1 MADKRSS
8 IWPGIVLLCMAAC
21 AGFGAAHV
29 MVLSPHTVAT
39 LAVNLIE
46 AREDSAS
53 LRDALEESRK
63 DLARVTAERD
73 KLAEH
78 LADLE
83 GLAGRL
89 DRIEVAL
96 TGGACPVTE
105 AHR

>member
-73 KLAEH
+73 KFAGQG
-78 LADLE
+78 DLE